1 MSVKKSK
8 FRNDIY
14 VALKAIRYFIPL
26 AWRIKKKYF
35 IFMTIN
41 LISDMLHPFVDLI
54 LIPLIMD
61 ELLNEKRLELLII
74 YVIVLVVG
82 DALLGR
88 ISVYSS
94 SVANV
99 YDTLFDNYINTMLTK
114 RTMEMDFALT
124 ENKEALDQMEKAKEG
139 ISWYSG
145 GIQGLIRPF
154 LDLVREIFI
163 LCGVVILIVMHAPV
177 MLLVTVF
184 FVFLHALIN
193 RRFMKIEIQNFKDL
207 SKLNRSF
214 GYTLFELLEFK
225 YAKDIRLYGA
235 FGMMM
240 EKTNH
245 EIKQLVRIW
254 KRQAGQNLPWSLLD
268 SLLSC
273 INSGIMYIYL
283 GVLTLL
289 SKISI
294 GIFAQMV
301 ASVSRFSSSI
311 NSIIYSVQRLIQSS
325 SYINEYIKFMEY
337 PAVLH
342 KGDKKPEIT
351 QHTIEF
357 RNVSFA
363 YPNTDVK
370 VLNDVSIT
378 IRPGEHLS
386 IVGLNG
392 AGKTTFIKL
401 LCRLYDVDS
410 GEILLDGV
418 NIKEYDYEEYMKLL
432 SVVFQDFRLL
442 SFSIRDNITLNK
454 EATESELLDICRL
467 VGIDDKIS
475 SLEKGLE
482 TVIFKSFDKDG
493 IELSGGEQQKLA
505 IARALYKNSPI
516 VILDEPTAALD
527 PIAEYD
533 IYRQFDKLV
542 GGKTA
547 IYISHRLSSCR
558 FCDKIAVFFDG
569 SLKEYGHHDELVT
582 YKNGIYAEMFQ
593 AQAQYYR

>member
-254 KRQAGQNLPWSLLD
+254 KRQADQNLPWSLLD